1 MLSQNIRI
9 CSKQVRSTV
18 LKSSAMKMRVA
29 MLTAFLVCLAAVV
42 RADQFGDVVFQKPD
56 GWSSVQQADS
66 MLLIPPDIPKGFL
79 LTLAIRK
86 GEDMNDRTL
95 RQFLDDKLKSELA
108 TGAKVISSAPVNGS
122 WISSGLPVLTTT
134 RFMSA
139 SNGSAYLVQYFVLK
153 VRSRGETITVISNSE
168 DLVKKYSD
176 VIGKLIAAL
185 QFPEPPK

>member
-9 CSKQVRSTV
+9 CSKQVRSIV

-29 MLTAFLVCLAAVV
+29 MLTAFFVCLAAVV